1 MKKLILV
8 LVIIVVSSITNNSY
22 SQGSMSDFVS
32 KSKEVL
38 ETLETELTISDIEF
52 KIIASSR
59 TSYATLVKGYRY
71 LFFCFGDDEVE
82 DLDIIVYEK
91 TNGNWVKIAE
101 DNEEKPS
108 AKVIITPKETK
119 EYKVETVVYKYV
131 SGESHSNVCLTLS
144 ATKVN

>member
-1 MKKLILV
+1 
-8 LVIIVVSSITNNSY
+8 
-22 SQGSMSDFVS
+22 MSDFVS

-52 KIIASSR
+52 KIIANSR
-59 TSYATLVKGYRY
+59 ISYTTLVKGYRY

-131 SGESHSNVCLTLS
+131 SGESYSNVCLTLS